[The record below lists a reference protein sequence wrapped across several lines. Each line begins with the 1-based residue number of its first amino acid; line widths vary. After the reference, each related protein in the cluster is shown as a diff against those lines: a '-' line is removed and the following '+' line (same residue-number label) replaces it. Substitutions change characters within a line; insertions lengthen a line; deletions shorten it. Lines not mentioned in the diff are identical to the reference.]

1 MKSSMQRILVIG
13 CCGAG
18 KSTFAKELSS
28 KLNLPLVQLDR
39 LFWKPGWIEQEERV
53 FAELL
58 QSELDRD
65 EWIVDGNY
73 LKSLPLRL
81 EYSDAVIFLDLNRWI
96 CTWRILKRW
105 LLREGY
111 QADGCPQKVDL
122 PFLKYVFWDYRQC
135 HRTKVLELKS
145 RSLNSVNWLVFDNI
159 AEIDKWLSALK

>member
-1 MKSSMQRILVIG
+1 MQRILVIG

-18 KSTFAKELSS
+18 KSTFSKELSN
-28 KLNLPLVQLDR
+28 KLNLPLIQLDR